1 MPKGILL
8 VETLPRDPAD
18 LDGYHAWYDGPH
30 LDEVLRVE
38 GIVAARRFAPVPL
51 GGGEGDGEGPYVA
64 VYEIEADDLA
74 AVVARLRAAA
84 AASTAPAA
92 DVLATDPPPAVR
104 LLATITERSA

>member
-8 VETLPRDPAD
+8 VETRPRDPAD

-38 GIVAARRFAPVPL
+38 GVTAARRFAPV
-51 GGGEGDGEGPYVA
+51 DGEGPFVA

-74 AVVARLRAAA
+74 AVVARLRAAS
-84 AASTAPAA
+84 AASRAPAA